1 MNELFMILG
10 MAIVTYLIR
19 YIMFPLSGYIR
30 FPRILERSLEFV
42 PPAVL
47 SAIIFPSVLMPQQGT
62 VDFSFQNP
70 YLVGAIGACLA
81 GWFFKNILTTIVT
94 AMVLFFFYKWLVIP
108 SIV

>member
-19 YIMFPLSGYIR
+19 YVMFPLSGYIR
-30 FPRILERSLEFV
+30 FPEILERSLEFV

-62 VDFSFQNP
+62 VDFSLQNP
-70 YLVGAIGACLA
+70 YLIGAIGASLA

-94 AMVLFFFYKWLVIP
+94 GMVLFFFYKWLVIP
-108 SIV
+108 AIV

>member
-1 MNELFMILG
+1 MNELFMISG
-10 MAIVTYLIR
+10 MALVTYLIR

-47 SAIIFPSVLMPQQGT
+47 SAIIFPSVLMPQQAT
-62 VDFSFQNP
+62 VDFSPQNP
-70 YLVGAIGACLA
+70 YLVGAIGAFLV
-81 GWFFKNILTTIVT
+81 GWFFKNILTTIV
-94 AMVLFFFYKWLVIP
+94 AGMVLFFFYKWLVIP